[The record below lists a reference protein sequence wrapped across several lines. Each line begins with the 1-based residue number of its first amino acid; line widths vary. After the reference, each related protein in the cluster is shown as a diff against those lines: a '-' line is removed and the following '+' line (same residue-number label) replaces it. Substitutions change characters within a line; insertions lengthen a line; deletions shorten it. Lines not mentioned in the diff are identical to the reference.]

1 MSGGKG
7 DSSYFLI
14 QLHRKRQKSYAS
26 LIQTYEESGK
36 ACASLIQTYEEMEK
50 ACASLINPH
59 RKKAG
64 FLYHSYNTLGHGAE
78 RGHKIP
84 ITFLYH
90 SYNRMG
96 RFLLTLLY
104 HSYNIIRLE
113 SRKGAI
119 SFQRTEVRWRL
130 AALFLRSEPE
140 MWEVYFRFAGIGV
153 QGAAPL
159 PV

>member
-50 ACASLINPH
+50 AGASLINPH

-64 FLYHSYNTLGHGAE
+64 FLYHSYAT
-78 RGHKIP
+78 P
-84 ITFLYH
+84 ITEWAD
-90 SYNRMG
+90 SYN
-96 RFLLTLLY
+96 TP
-104 HSYNIIRLE
+104 
-113 SRKGAI
+113 I
-119 SFQRTEVRWRL
+119 SFL
-130 AALFLRSEPE
+130 
-140 MWEVYFRFAGIGV
+140 
-153 QGAAPL
+153 
-159 PV
+159 